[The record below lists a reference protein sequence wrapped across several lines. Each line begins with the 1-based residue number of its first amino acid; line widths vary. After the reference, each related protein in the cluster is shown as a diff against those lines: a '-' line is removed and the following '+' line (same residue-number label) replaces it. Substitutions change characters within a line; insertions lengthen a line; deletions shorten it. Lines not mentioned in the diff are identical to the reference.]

1 MAKKEIAQIKLQ
13 VPAGQANPTPPV
25 GPALGQ
31 HGVNIMEFC
40 KAFNAQTQEQ
50 QGLIIPVVITVY
62 ADRTFSFI
70 TKTPPASI
78 LLLRAAGIEK
88 GSGVPNRDKVGTVT
102 SDQVREIAELK
113 MPDLNAAS
121 METAMSMIAGTARSM
136 GLLVDIPVAV
146 GEAEEENG

>member
-13 VPAGQANPTPPV
+13 VPAGQATPTPPV

-40 KAFNAQTQEQ
+40 KAFNAQTQDH

-102 SDQVREIAELK
+102 TDQVREIAELK

-121 METAMSMIAGTARSM
+121 METAMSMNAGTARSM

-146 GEAEEENG
+146 AEAEEENG